1 MYLYQRFVN
10 IFLTTEKQGV
20 YRCLF
25 TRKFHPINFFQH
37 TNAEYVFDKL
47 FFKNVGFMIENR
59 PLVYIKKKNN
69 ECLLFSC
76 FDLEHYAKSYLYVYL
91 NFSL

>member
-1 MYLYQRFVN
+1 MYLYQQFVN

-25 TRKFHPINFFQH
+25 TRKFYPINFFQH

-47 FFKNVGFMIENR
+47 FFLRMLDLLLKTDLWYTLR
-59 PLVYIKKKNN
+59 RKK
-69 ECLLFSC
+69 
-76 FDLEHYAKSYLYVYL
+76 
-91 NFSL
+91 

>member
-1 MYLYQRFVN
+1 MYVYLYQQFVN

-47 FFKNVGFMIENR
+47 FFLRMWDLLLKTDIWYTLR
-59 PLVYIKKKNN
+59 RKK
-69 ECLLFSC
+69 
-76 FDLEHYAKSYLYVYL
+76 
-91 NFSL
+91 

>member
-1 MYLYQRFVN
+1 MYLYQQFVN

-47 FFKNVGFMIENR
+47 FFFKNVGFIIENR
-59 PLVYIKKKNN
+59 PLVYIKTKKMNVY
-69 ECLLFSC
+69 CLASI
-76 FDLEHYAKSYLYVYL
+76 
-91 NFSL
+91 